1 MTDTTP
7 PRRPRWAGRLE
18 RPAYRG
24 VVPTID
30 SQTAVLLTLIGFVV
44 ALTGLAF
51 LLVSAWIP
59 GVVIIALGLA
69 AGSVGYRALT

>member
-1 MTDTTP
+1 MTDA
-7 PRRPRWAGRLE
+7 RRAGRLG
-18 RPAYRG
+18 RSAYRG
-24 VVPTID
+24 GVPKID

-51 LLVSAWIP
+51 LLVSAWVP

-69 AGSVGYRALT
+69 AGSIGYRAVH

>member
-1 MTDTTP
+1 MP
-7 PRRPRWAGRLE
+7 K
-18 RPAYRG
+18 
-24 VVPTID
+24 ID

-51 LLVSAWIP
+51 LLVSAWVP

-69 AGSVGYRALT
+69 AGSIGYRAVH